1 MDENEKKCYGFIC
14 VFIIL
19 LILAMWFFPL
29 LASFFAFFGAFWY
42 ITLPS
47 IFILIFTYRIVMGK
61 TRYKQLYL
69 SFDNVG
75 NQEKFEKK
83 YGRKALEEGKLT
95 KYYILWLM
103 KDVPRSRY
111 YTKEN
116 KLNDIIVLV
125 IAYILFTVII
135 LYLVEFYP
143 IDISWIFGA

>member
-1 MDENEKKCYGFIC
+1 MDEQEKKCYGFVC
-14 VFIIL
+14 VFILL

-29 LASFFAFFGAFWY
+29 LISFFAFFGAFWY
-42 ITLPS
+42 ITIPS
-47 IFILIFTYRIVMGK
+47 IFILIFVYRIVMGK
-61 TRYKQLYL
+61 TRYKQIYL

-83 YGRKALEEGKLT
+83 YGRKALEEGRLT

-103 KDVPRSRY
+103 QDVPRNQY

-116 KLNDIIVLV
+116 KLNDIIVLI
-125 IAYILFTVII
+125 IAYIVFTVVL

-143 IDISWIFGA
+143 IDISWIFGS